1 MALGLCWH
9 LTRSFLAFQFPFLT
23 LSSEISKGFV
33 VVGYDC
39 VHAAHTCLV
48 KASGQ
53 PVVLFVPSLFIIII
67 IIIIESVSHWP
78 ETCQARQIGH
88 QVPGGLPVSPSP
100 GLELQVCHHTW
111 LFKTCECWGFNL
123 GPCACQLNTPRAT
136 HGLSSDLCEFLMED
150 GSVSV
155 VPALMRNCERPRVS
169 TVIPFI
175 SHSCEVTGDR
185 HPLDFCGTVL
195 LSVFCQKPCA
205 CMMNF

>member
-123 GPCACQLNTPRAT
+123 GPCACQLNTPRAARP
-136 HGLSSDLCEFLMED
+136 FL
-150 GSVSV
+150 G
-155 VPALMRNCERPRVS
+155 
-169 TVIPFI
+169 
-175 SHSCEVTGDR
+175 
-185 HPLDFCGTVL
+185 PL
-195 LSVFCQKPCA
+195 
-205 CMMNF
+205 